1 MIYFDTDV
9 WIHSLVEQ
17 NEEKHLQSN
26 KLIEESQKRKHV
38 ISNLN
43 LQEILY
49 VLGKLK
55 MGTHEIE
62 KISRKLL
69 LLNMVDYNKKEV
81 KRGVSL
87 AKYIGFKNI
96 NDCIHVAIAES
107 YCSELVTYNKKDFVK
122 LQKTAKIKVTIL

>member
-17 NEEKHLQSN
+17 NEEKHFQSN
-26 KLIEESQKRKHV
+26 KLIEESQKRKYV

>member
-26 KLIEESQKRKHV
+26 KLIEESQKRKYV

-87 AKYIGFKNI
+87 AKYIGFENI
-96 NDCIHVAIAES
+96 NDCIHVAIAEN

-122 LQKTAKIKVTIL
+122 LQKNAKIKVTIL

>member
-17 NEEKHLQSN
+17 NEEKHFQSN
-26 KLIEESQKRKHV
+26 KLIEESQKRKYV

-96 NDCIHVAIAES
+96 NDCIHVAIAEN

>member
-26 KLIEESQKRKHV
+26 KLIEESQKRKYV

-96 NDCIHVAIAES
+96 NDCIHVAIAEN

>member
-17 NEEKHLQSN
+17 NEEKHFQSN
-26 KLIEESQKRKHV
+26 KLIEESQKRKYV

-87 AKYIGFKNI
+87 ADRKS
-96 NDCIHVAIAES
+96 V
-107 YCSELVTYNKKDFVK
+107 V
-122 LQKTAKIKVTIL
+122 

>member
-1 MIYFDTDV
+1 
-9 WIHSLVEQ
+9 
-17 NEEKHLQSN
+17 
-26 KLIEESQKRKHV
+26 
-38 ISNLN
+38 
-43 LQEILY
+43 
-49 VLGKLK
+49 
-55 MGTHEIE
+55 
-62 KISRKLL
+62 
-69 LLNMVDYNKKEV
+69 MVDYNKKEV

>member
-26 KLIEESQKRKHV
+26 KLIEESQKRKYV